1 MKPVSLEA
9 FEEAWKKVN
18 SLSPAKG
25 KSSFYSKVIVDSWD
39 ELFSRRRK

>member
-1 MKPVSLEA
+1 MKSVSLKA

-25 KSSFYSKVIVDSWD
+25 MSSFYSKVIVDSFD
-39 ELFSRRRK
+39 QLSSRRRK